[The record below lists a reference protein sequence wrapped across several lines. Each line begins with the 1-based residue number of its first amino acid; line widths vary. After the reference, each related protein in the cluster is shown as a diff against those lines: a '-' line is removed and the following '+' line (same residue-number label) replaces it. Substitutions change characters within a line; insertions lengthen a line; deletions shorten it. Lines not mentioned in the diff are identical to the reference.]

1 MAFRDLNEFLTAEP
15 LVLPICGKDYEF
27 PGEISGRSW
36 LMLQRLGAVADK
48 ARAEGEDFDPGVE
61 VLNDLD
67 QAELMSELFGD
78 AFDELGDDDPGSMA
92 MNIIF
97 PTLMIYHLRTKRP
110 LRSSGM
116 QRETLRPRT
125 GQQRGSQPSHGAPKV
140 DRPAP
145 RRRRQNLGRSPK
157 ALGAGGGRLPR
168 ALQPRLGAGDRPP
181 LRPLAESA
189 HPGAAIYRVAYPFDS
204 IPA

>member
-15 LVLPICGKDYEF
+15 LVLPIRGKDYEF

-97 PTLMIYHLRTKRP
+97 PTLMIYHLKDKETAEEFWNAAGNPPAPNRAAKRK
-110 LRSSGM
+110 SAQS
-116 QRETLRPRT
+116 
-125 GQQRGSQPSHGAPKV
+125 RGSQGGSTGPKK
-140 DRPAP
+140 
-145 RRRRQNLGRSPK
+145 K
-157 ALGAGGGRLPR
+157 AAK
-168 ALQPRLGAGDRPP
+168 
-181 LRPLAESA
+181 
-189 HPGAAIYRVAYPFDS
+189 PGAKS
-204 IPA
+204 